1 MCNVELFRYSSSN
14 RSMKNY
20 EKCDITVQRWFSR
33 GKPTQN
39 VFFSMYLEVGEAG
52 SFSSNNLCK
61 LGCGDL
67 CQIYGIRNKD
77 QVHVIPNHG
86 FRGKEK
92 CCKEY
97 GLFNMYLLEFPK
109 HPSTK
114 IMMILIHNPVAH
126 YKVLLVVRPSRNV

>member
-1 MCNVELFRYSSSN
+1 
-14 RSMKNY
+14 MKNATSQF
-20 EKCDITVQRWFSR
+20 KDGLV
-33 GKPTQN
+33 GGNPLKM
-39 VFFSMYLEVGEAG
+39 FFSMYLEVGEAG

-109 HPSTK
+109 KSINKNHDDFDS
-114 IMMILIHNPVAH
+114 
-126 YKVLLVVRPSRNV
+126 